1 MDRVVNESIR
11 RQAQRNHSA
20 ILRGLAQ
27 VTQSCVADLIGA
39 SEATVSRFKEM
50 GLEQAA
56 ALLAACGL
64 KVVPESA
71 QVLDAE
77 YIKALK
83 TMAGVGLG
91 HEPKSS
97 EWGDL

>member
-1 MDRVVNESIR
+1 MDRVLNESIR

-27 VTQSCVADLIGA
+27 VSQAKAADLIGT
-39 SEATVSRFKEM
+39 SEATVSRFKDV

-77 YIKALK
+77 YVKALK

-91 HEPKSS
+91 HEAKASD
-97 EWGDL
+97 WGDL